1 MKAIAPCASVF
12 DNLMYN
18 NLCIV
23 YLDMSAGGEY
33 DDSPS

>member
-1 MKAIAPCASVF
+1 MKDIETCASVF

-18 NLCIV
+18 NLRIV
-23 YLDMSAGGEY
+23 YLEMSAGGEK

>member
-1 MKAIAPCASVF
+1 MKDIETCASVF

-18 NLCIV
+18 NLRIV
-23 YLDMSAGGEY
+23 YLEMSEGEK